1 MKKLL
6 STRSLWILAIGLSSW
21 AYIHLALQK
30 PDEAAT
36 ALNSKSHFSAEDETE
51 ATEEKATFHLP
62 DLSLL
67 KKAIGLAGKL
77 AGFNSPE

>member
-36 ALNSKSHFSAEDETE
+36 PLSSKSQPAMEDEAE

-67 KKAIGLAGKL
+67 RKAIDLAGKL